1 MDLNFPCGIPLVGH
15 MDSVLDLSFSKVCDS
30 GFYLASVGRDGR
42 GIVRRGDTGEKFRTL
57 LGHQSAVRGVSVS
70 ENATIVATGSD
81 DCTARIW
88 SVSSGLELTKF
99 RHTQMVS
106 SLALDT
112 GSERMLTS
120 SQERASKICLYDV
133 NQSKEVLCVYQKKLK
148 GVRNVIFCRD
158 DRSFLA
164 SSYDRNIQLWDI
176 LSGLRSHKISL
187 PHHAK
192 SMELCADGKTVT
204 IGYGKS
210 VVFFDADTFNI
221 HGHHKMPF
229 KVMGASLHP
238 QKKSFVCASLEGKIL
253 KFNYDTG
260 EEEDRFRAQLQMG
273 HNISGIKYSPDGE
286 MYVSSSTDGQIT
298 LWSQSS
304 GNRNSDE
311 DSIASYS
318 SDTRDDLLDEVD
330 GQSEEEDYD

>member
-1 MDLNFPCGIPLVGH
+1 MDLNFPFGTPLVGH
-15 MDSVLDLSFSKVCDS
+15 LDSVLDLSFSKVCDS
-30 GFYLASVGRDGR
+30 GFYLASR
-42 GIVRRGDTGEKFRTL
+42 
-57 LGHQSAVRGVSVS
+57 AVRGVSVS

-81 DCTARIW
+81 DCSARIW
-88 SVSSGLELTKF
+88 SVSSGHELTKF
-99 RHTQMVS
+99 RHTQKVS

-120 SQERASKICLYDV
+120 SQERESKIC
-133 NQSKEVLCVYQKKLK
+133 
-148 GVRNVIFCRD
+148 VRNVIFCRD

-164 SSYDRNIQLWDI
+164 SSYDRHIELWDI
-176 LSGLRSHKISL
+176 LSGQRSH
-187 PHHAK
+187 
-192 SMELCADGKTVT
+192 
-204 IGYGKS
+204 
-210 VVFFDADTFNI
+210 NI

-229 KVMGASLHP
+229 KVIGASLHP
-238 QKKSFVCASLEGKIL
+238 QKNSFVCASLEGKIL

-260 EEEDRFRAQLQMG
+260 EQEDRFRAHLQMG

-318 SDTRDDLLDEVD
+318 SDSRDDLLDEGD
-330 GQSEEEDYD
+330 GYSEEEDYD